1 MIATRARL
9 SCLAVFAL
17 AALAGAGCGESEEE
31 KVQTAVKDYAAAL
44 RDKDFDKA
52 CEGLSERSREQV
64 EQAGAQAGGGDCP
77 AILKQVADT
86 GSLGGIPKPDDVE
99 FESVEVD
106 GDTAA
111 VEIKGGDAPAQLRK
125 QDGEWKFDFGQGS
138 GGEGSGGG
146 SQGGG
151 QDGGGQGGG
160 GQGGGGQGDG

>member
-9 SCLAVFAL
+9 SCLAVFAF

-52 CEGLSERSREQV
+52 CEGLSERSRKQV
-64 EQAGAQAGGGDCP
+64 EQAGAQAGGDCP

-125 QDGEWKFDFGQGS
+125 QDGEWKFDFGQG
-138 GGEGSGGG
+138 GGGGGSGGG
-146 SQGGG
+146 SGGG
-151 QDGGGQGGG
+151 GGNQGG